1 MNEFIFAF
9 ILLILST
16 QTCFP
21 DIKSQPVIKLFWHSK
36 TIKAHPTMPTVTSC
50 LCPSHQPHFHF
61 SWPHQCHSL
70 HVHQMSSDFVIH
82 PPNKTPTS
90 TCLLSALQRITYPL
104 PRIFCQIVVLC
115 FCFPFVNTEPC
126 SHKLSHACILYFSSI
141 PVTNGPSVNSI
152 LTRDSCLSA
161 FV

>member
-1 MNEFIFAF
+1 
-9 ILLILST
+9 
-16 QTCFP
+16 
-21 DIKSQPVIKLFWHSK
+21 
-36 TIKAHPTMPTVTSC
+36 
-50 LCPSHQPHFHF
+50 
-61 SWPHQCHSL
+61 
-70 HVHQMSSDFVIH
+70 MSSDFVIH

-104 PRIFCQIVVLC
+104 PHIFCQIVVLC

-152 LTRDSCLSA
+152 LTRDSCLKLSYSLCILCFLNNVSLKTSCLNGLSA
-161 FV
+161 FGSFPCCLVLTWQPSAS